1 MARAG
6 AQAFGSCF
14 IRVSDALC
22 AHPGRR
28 PGAASE
34 KSGGRMETVRA
45 KGAVEWLMLC
55 RGFRRPEPLQEKTL
69 HGSLWGRDAV
79 GNHWEKIGGPSENRE
94 A

>member
-1 MARAG
+1 
-6 AQAFGSCF
+6 
-14 IRVSDALC
+14 
-22 AHPGRR
+22 
-28 PGAASE
+28 
-34 KSGGRMETVRA
+34 METVRA

>member
-1 MARAG
+1 MGART
-6 AQAFGSCF
+6 
-14 IRVSDALC
+14 RWPALARRLL
-22 AHPGRR
+22 AHASSG
-28 PGAASE
+28 ASE